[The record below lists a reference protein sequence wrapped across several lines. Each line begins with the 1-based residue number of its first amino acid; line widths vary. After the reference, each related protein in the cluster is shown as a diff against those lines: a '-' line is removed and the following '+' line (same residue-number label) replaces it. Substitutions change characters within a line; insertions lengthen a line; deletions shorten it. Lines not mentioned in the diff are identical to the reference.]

1 MKGTIVTYKRLTAN
15 QRNFVE
21 TAAEA
26 GCTSPITRPEVLD
39 VCDQYDIS
47 IPQWLV
53 GPRGADR
60 RIGRGVYDLPELS
73 EFGQDGVGE
82 TPVLVS
88 TSTPVPVAP
97 VPMTTMALAPDIG
110 SLIPEK
116 ISTYVPFGHF
126 KDVERIV
133 KSKRFYPCFIT
144 GLSGNGKTTMVEQVS
159 SKTKRPLFRVNITA
173 ETDED
178 DLLGGFRLINGD
190 TVWQDGPVVQA
201 MKQGAILL
209 LDEIDL
215 ASVKVM
221 CLQPVLEGKGVFLK
235 KTGVWVTPA
244 AGFTV
249 FATANTKGKGDAHGR
264 FIGTNVLNE
273 AFLDRFPVTLEQDY
287 PSPAQERKML
297 TKRLDEQDTP
307 DDEFAENLVKWAQI
321 VRKSFHEGAVDE
333 IITTRRLINV
343 CEAFGIFGDKGKSI
357 DLAISRFD
365 EDTKEAF
372 LSLYGKIDE
381 EVDPSDPTAG
391 SARHTDATPADDAEK
406 CPF

>member
-1 MKGTIVTYKRLTAN
+1 MTYKRLTNN
-15 QRNFVE
+15 QRHFVE
-21 TAAEA
+21 LAAGL
-26 GCTSPITRPEVLD
+26 GCTSPITRQEVLD
-39 VCDQYDIS
+39 VCEQCNIPM
-47 IPQWLV
+47 PQWLV
-53 GPRGADR
+53 GPRGTDR
-60 RIGRGVYDLPELS
+60 RVGRGIYDLPELS
-73 EFGQDGVGE
+73 EYGHVEVCE
-82 TPVLVS
+82 TTAPAS
-88 TSTPVPVAP
+88 TATPLAAAP
-97 VPMTTMALAPDIG
+97 VPMTTVALTPDA

-133 KSKRFYPCFIT
+133 KSKQFYPCFVT
-144 GLSGNGKTTMVEQVS
+144 GLSGNGKTTMIEQVA
-159 SKTKRPLFRVNITA
+159 SKTKRPMFRVNITA

-235 KTGVWVTPA
+235 KTGVWVTPV

-249 FATANTKGKGDAHGR
+249 FATANTKGKGDDHGR

-273 AFLDRFPVTLEQDY
+273 AFLDRFPVTMEQDY
-287 PSPAQERKML
+287 PSAAQERKML
-297 TKRLDEQDTP
+297 CKRLDAQGTP
-307 DDEFAENLVKWAQI
+307 DADFSENLVKWAQI
-321 VRKSFHEGAVDE
+321 VRKSYHEGAVDE

-343 CEAFGIFGDKGKSI
+343 CEAFGIFGDKSKSI
-357 DLAISRFD
+357 DMAISRFD

-381 EVDPSDPTAG
+381 EVDPSDRPEDEAAVASDG
-391 SARHTDATPADDAEK
+391 DP